1 MSAVML
7 IRIAIVISVM
17 LMVVALGLRTEPGE
31 STYLLNRPSL
41 LARSLI
47 AMNVIM
53 PMIALLLVTSFDLK
67 TPVKVALVA
76 LAISPLPPF
85 LPAKRLNLT
94 SHGYIYGIVVA
105 TAICSVIL
113 VPLTVWLLSW
123 HYHSQHI
130 AVMKVL
136 LVVIVTVLAPLSIGL
151 FIRRNWPARADHLAA
166 ILSKLGM
173 GLLILSCIPVIVM
186 LWQTL
191 RSLIG
196 DGTLAAAAVLSGSGL
211 LVGHLMAGSDPQKRT
226 VLALATA
233 SRHPG
238 VALVAGISASAQAP
252 RLVTAAVL
260 LAFLVSLIVSAPYAA
275 WRKRVDAATAAADV
289 LARSS

>member
-1 MSAVML
+1 ML

-17 LMVVALGLRTEPGE
+17 LIVIALGLRYALADAA
-31 STYLLNRPSL
+31 YLLNRPSL
-41 LARSLI
+41 LARSVL

-53 PMIALLLVTSFDLK
+53 PLIAVWLVSSFAFK

-105 TAICSVIL
+105 AAVCSVVL
-113 VPLTVWLLSW
+113 VPLTTSLLSA
-123 HYHSQHI
+123 HFNTQHV
-130 AVMKVL
+130 AALKVF
-136 LVVIVTVLAPLSIGL
+136 LVVVITVLAPLFIGL
-151 FIRRNWPARADHLAA
+151 FVQRIRPTRAPALAA
-166 ILSKLGM
+166 ILYKAGM
-173 GLLILSCIPVIVM
+173 GLLLLACIPLLI
-186 LWQTL
+186 LQWPTI
-191 RSLIG
+191 RSLLG
-196 DGTLAAAAVLSGSGL
+196 DGTLVAAIILSALGL
-211 LVGHLMAGSDPQKRT
+211 AVGHLFGGPAPEDRT

-252 RLVTAAVL
+252 QLVTAAVL
-260 LAFLVSLIVSAPYAA
+260 LAFVVSVIVSVPYTA
-275 WRKRVDAATAAADV
+275 WRKRVHAAVPRIPQRAA
-289 LARSS
+289 